1 METLKSRLKK
11 RREKKIFYIKLSVLL
26 VIIAI
31 ILGILLFELFNQPY
45 KIKRPKPYGDWTSTF
60 KNKK

>member
-1 METLKSRLKK
+1 MKSFDNKSKDKL
-11 RREKKIFYIKLSVLL
+11 EKKKFYKRLTILF
-26 VIIAI
+26 ITIAI
-31 ILGILLFELFNQPY
+31 LLGILLYELFNQPY